1 MKITKSYLEKLI
13 REQVESVMAESVKR
27 TYTPSLSSIR
37 AIAGALPKN
46 DAMAEKLGLG
56 NDEKTLK
63 HIMTSLHDLP
73 DDRKL
78 EMLERAL
85 NSSTDLQLSKTGK
98 ENVINAV
105 KGRLT
110 AEARLRA
117 MANESKKSENE
128 IILEVHRNNR
138 KLSPAVKNNWWQN
151 D

>member
-13 REQVESVMAESVKR
+13 REQVESAMAESVKR

-56 NDEKTLK
+56 NDEERLK
-63 HIMTSLHDLP
+63 HIMASLHDLP